1 MQNKL
6 ITIALLTTALAAHAE
21 TFPMTNLPQ
30 GWTGSINVAQCAE
43 GKCAGKG
50 EVRLTLGKQTH
61 TLPADFHEFSAPKA
75 QGAAPLVNP
84 ITIDDF
90 NFDGK
95 DDVAVPRGH
104 QGPYGSASYDIYV
117 QTADGK
123 LVRNAD
129 LTDLTDNYMGLPETD
144 AKHKLMIVYGKSGAA
159 IHYTEHYRPSAKGLQ
174 NVYSRV
180 DTHNGCGAGKVKI
193 AEKALL
199 PNGQWRSTN
208 RCLSDAQYDKLL
220 ERETAKR

>member
-1 MQNKL
+1 M
-6 ITIALLTTALAAHAE
+6 
-21 TFPMTNLPQ
+21 
-30 GWTGSINVAQCAE
+30 
-43 GKCAGKG
+43 
-50 EVRLTLGKQTH
+50 
-61 TLPADFHEFSAPKA
+61 
-75 QGAAPLVNP
+75 
-84 ITIDDF
+84 
-90 NFDGK
+90 
-95 DDVAVPRGH
+95 
-104 QGPYGSASYDIYV
+104 

-144 AKHKLMIVYGKSGAA
+144 AKRKLLIVYGKSGAA

-180 DTHNGCGAGKVKI
+180 DTHDGCGADKVKI

-199 PNGQWRSTN
+199 PNGKWRSKN
-208 RCLSDAQYDKLL
+208 RCLSDAQYSKLI